1 MSDSAAP
8 RVAVRGRRTVTLRDG
23 SRVTLREIAPSDKPL
38 LAASFERLSPESRY
52 RRFFT
57 AKTRLSEAELDYLV
71 NIDHN
76 DHEAVVAIDPV
87 TGDVVGVA
95 RYIRSGEEHALAEV
109 AVTVADH
116 WQGRGLGR
124 ALIGRLD
131 LSRPSGGREA
141 LQRFRSA
148 RQPGVARPGRRCR
161 WAGATSPRRRDRAG
175 GRSAAS
181 PRDRSAVGARAS
193 GGCRG
198 ESRAGAHTDRLGRRW
213 GWREPA
219 AALGAR
225 RPPGCHDGG
234 PRAADRS
241 LVKG

>member
-8 RVAVRGRRTVTLRDG
+8 RLAVRGRRTVTLRDG

-38 LAASFERLSPESRY
+38 LAASFERLSPELRY

-76 DHEAVVAIDPV
+76 DHEAVVAIDPA

-95 RYIRSGEEHALAEV
+95 RYIRSDEDHALAEV

-124 ALIGRLD
+124 ALLGRLTY
-131 LSRPSGGREA
+131 LARRAGVRRFSAFVQRYNLPSLGLA
-141 LQRFRSA
+141 
-148 RQPGVARPGRRCR
+148 
-161 WAGATSPRRRDRAG
+161 AGAGGQEQRADG
-175 GRSAAS
+175 GEVELVVDLPPHRGIGARLAHALRAAAAGS
-181 PRDRSAVGARAS
+181 LVPARTLIDWVADAVGGSPPPRS
-193 GGCRG
+193 
-198 ESRAGAHTDRLGRRW
+198 ELGA
-213 GWREPA
+213 PA
-219 AALGAR
+219 AASMPDR
-225 RPPGCHDGG
+225 EPFI
-234 PRAADRS
+234 DRS
-241 LVKG
+241 